1 MRVCSVDLF
10 DRLREL
16 RGNKSM
22 VFSSHRFGNLTRHSD
37 LILYV
42 SLLLTMSDVRAK
54 TMVIIRY
61 MDESGIVESGT
72 HDSLLKAEGEY
83 ARLWRLQAQAFV

>member
-1 MRVCSVDLF
+1 
-10 DRLREL
+10 
-16 RGNKSM
+16 M

-37 LILYV
+37 LILYAR
-42 SLLLTMSDVRAK
+42 LPLTKFDVCANA
-54 TMVIIRY
+54 MPVIRY

-83 ARLWRLQAQAFV
+83 ARLWKLQAQAFM